1 MELEALFEALGSP
14 DRTARAGALR
24 QAVMSA
30 ILNGDV
36 ATARAL
42 TLYRRVLIAV
52 GSPLLDMVLGRETAA
67 LRLLS
72 PLPEHLLDGV
82 VLWGHEEGVA
92 QVLTCQDRVIS
103 VGHDGAVCQWDER
116 GLLLDEHR
124 WPQAVPRVI
133 AGAQGLFLAVGQELW
148 RWAAPQA
155 PALIVPCSASIKS
168 LVVFGED
175 VIVSLEGSGLW
186 AWSSATQQLRELNIP
201 GGELACREGL
211 LICLEEGGGLSWGG
225 LDDQTRERLP
235 APEENSYA
243 WDVFVALRAE
253 GLLVIEHIQDDPG
266 GLYGPM
272 SSWYLF
278 DPLMGQRRSCSEE
291 ETQRLPRLG
300 GDGAEVHCIFDGTLR
315 LLAPERAPKPAVHI
329 TPPKLA
335 IGQTRMLVADDTW
348 LTTLNFVDGE
358 QLDAVRLAHR
368 DLKALM
374 VTPTGSI
381 TMSRY
386 YHPHAN
392 DPFVLV
398 RDARGEPVFKL
409 PGGGGYMDWVDASP
423 DGQLLLSRAKS
434 QLNAHLPDGAL
445 SWSAT
450 VPWQHEQRCAW
461 SPDGR
466 EVAILTHGSGV
477 LRVGVEDDSYT
488 VLGADQLDSANF
500 ACSPSGERALI
511 FSEHRDITILSLS
524 DGAPLMK
531 IPSHGL
537 HGVSAVAL
545 GEDYGVVVD
554 ALGHVA
560 IITLNTATLCKRSG
574 KGSLGQIA
582 LRQDRALVVGRAGRA
597 EVWDLKQGVLVHA
610 LKARKKRS
618 KVEILGGAWLDD
630 DHLVTSDDAGLIQL
644 WSAQTGAPLHELKG
658 HEGAVYAVEA
668 LPDGRLISGGDD
680 GRICLWTDWER
691 ADASPQVFEPD
702 CGALLSLSSSDAG
715 DVLIGG
721 LDSKKLWT
729 PSNDT
734 LRPLRAHMHFAVLA
748 PDGRSVL
755 AKTML
760 TRVDVLDAADG
771 APLTSSQWSWFG
783 SWPEQHWLLP
793 TTEAQE
799 RRALLRW
806 RDGLGVIT
814 LPQGRV
820 LWRHDQAP
828 DHVALSPSQEHAWI
842 VRDGAL
848 SLLEL
853 QSGALTRCAL
863 LDAKINH
870 MVADAHGQLL
880 CVSEDGVAWLFGAT
894 GERLGCW
901 GHPLAL
907 TQAAIDGS
915 RALVADERGWW
926 GALEIE
932 R

>member
-1 MELEALFEALGSP
+1 MELEALFEALESP

-24 QAVMSA
+24 QAVMRA
-30 ILNGDV
+30 ILNGDA

-72 PLPEHLLDGV
+72 PLPDHLLDGV
-82 VLWGHEEGVA
+82 VIWGHEEGVA
-92 QVLTCQDRVIS
+92 QVRTCQDRVIS
-103 VGHDGAVCQWDER
+103 VGREGVVCQWDAR

-133 AGAQGLFLAVGQELW
+133 AGDEGLFLAVGQELW

-186 AWSSATQQLRELNIP
+186 AWSSATPQLRELNIP
-201 GGELACREGL
+201 GGELACRDGL
-211 LICLEEGGGLSWGG
+211 LVCLEEGGGLSWGG

-235 APEENSYA
+235 APEENPYA
-243 WDVFVALRAE
+243 WDVFVELRAD

-266 GLYGPM
+266 GIYGPM
-272 SSWYLF
+272 SSWYIF
-278 DPLMGQRRSCSEE
+278 DPLTGKRSRCSEQ
-291 ETQRLPRLG
+291 ETQRLPTLG
-300 GDGAEVHCIFDGTLR
+300 ADGLEVHCIFDGTLR
-315 LLAPERAPKPAVHI
+315 LLAPERAPKPAAHVK
-329 TPPKLA
+329 PPTLA
-335 IGQTRMLVADDTW
+335 IGQTRMLVADDAW
-348 LTTLNFVDGE
+348 LTTLNVADGE
-358 QLDAVRLAHR
+358 RLDAVRQAHR

-392 DPFVLV
+392 DPFALV
-398 RDARGEPVFKL
+398 RDVRGEPVFKL
-409 PGGGGYMDWVDASP
+409 SGGGGYMDWVDASP
-423 DGQLLLSRAKS
+423 DGRLLLSRSKS
-434 QLNAHLPDGAL
+434 QLNAHLPDGEL

-488 VLGADQLDSANF
+488 VLSADQLGSACF

-524 DGAPLMK
+524 DGALLMK

-545 GEDYGVVVD
+545 GEDYGVIVD
-554 ALGHVA
+554 VLGHVA

-574 KGSLGQIA
+574 KDGLGQIA

-610 LKARKKRS
+610 LKTRKKRS
-618 KVEILGGAWLDD
+618 KVEILGCAWIDD
-630 DHLVTSDDAGLIQL
+630 ERVVTSDDAGLIQL
-644 WSAQTGAPLHELKG
+644 WSANTGAPLNVLKG
-658 HEGAVYAVEA
+658 HEGPVYAVEV
-668 LPDGRLISGGDD
+668 LPDGRLISGGED
-680 GRICLWTDWER
+680 GRICLWTDWGR
-691 ADASPQVFEPD
+691 ADASPQVFEPE
-702 CGALLSLSSSDAG
+702 CGTVLSFGISDAG

-721 LDSKKLWT
+721 LGAKKLWT
-729 PSNDT
+729 PSTNT

-771 APLTSSQWSWFG
+771 AQLTSSQWSWFG
-783 SWPEQHWLLP
+783 SWPEQLWLLP
-793 TTEAQE
+793 QAQRKE

-828 DHVALSPSQEHAWI
+828 DHVALSTSLEVAWV

-848 SLLEL
+848 YLLEL
-853 QSGALTRCAL
+853 QSGELTRCAEL
-863 LDAKINH
+863 AAKINH
-870 MVADAHGQLL
+870 MVADDQGQVL
-880 CVSEDGVAWLFGAT
+880 CVSEEGVAWCFDAD
-894 GERLGCW
+894 GERVGCW

-907 TQAAIDGS
+907 TQAALSGK
-915 RALVADERGWW
+915 RALVADARGWW
-926 GALEIE
+926 GALKIE